1 MSLPTDL
8 DGLAGY
14 GDAGLPAGG
23 SAPPFRVQA
32 VDYPLAMAELH
43 AIREAVF
50 VREQRVPAA
59 LERDALDP
67 ACLHVVAR
75 TLSGEAIGTGRIVPP
90 QDGHPAKIGRMAVLA
105 PWRRHGV
112 GAAMLLTLL
121 RLARERGWYEVALH
135 AQAGAIDF
143 YLQHGFVPRGPRF
156 HEAGIEHQAMHRTLA
171 GASRVA
177 GLVDAVTACTAIITA
192 ARRSLCL
199 RGHELDPGLLD
210 APPVLEA
217 LRRFATSGAG
227 GQVRILLQDAAAP
240 QRAQA
245 PLLALA
251 QRLPSAFAFREVA
264 DAVDREYPSAYLAN
278 DAGGYYFRGLA
289 QRLEGESDLAAP
301 GRARQLRGE
310 FDRAW
315 ERSRP
320 VVEYRALGI

>member
-1 MSLPTDL
+1 MSTPQD
-8 DGLAGY
+8 LAGFSAT
-14 GDAGLPAGG
+14 DAGRAAG
-23 SAPPFRVQA
+23 APPFRVQA
-32 VDYPLAMAELH
+32 VEYPRAMAELH

-50 VREQRVPAA
+50 VHEQHVPVA

-67 ACLHVVAR
+67 ACVHVVAR
-75 TLSGEAIGTGRIVPP
+75 TLDGEAIGTGRLVPP
-90 QDGHPAKIGRMAVLA
+90 SAEESARIGRMAVLA

-112 GAAMLLTLL
+112 GAAMLSALL
-121 RLARERGWYEVALH
+121 RLARERGWYEVSLH

-143 YLQHGFVPRGPRF
+143 YLQHGFMPRGPRF
-156 HEAGIEHQAMHRTLA
+156 MEAGIEHQTMYRILV
-171 GASRVA
+171 GATPVA
-177 GLVDAVTACTAIITA
+177 TATDAVIACAA
-192 ARRSLCL
+192 VVRGARRAVCV
-199 RGHELDPGLLD
+199 RGQSLDPGVFD
-210 APPVLEA
+210 APAVLDA
-217 LRRFATSGAG
+217 LRRFATAGNG

-251 QRLPSAFAFREVA
+251 QRLPSAFAFRVIA
-264 DAVDREYPSAYLAN
+264 DAVDREYPSAFVAN

-289 QRLEGESDLAAP
+289 SRIEGEADQAAP

-320 VVEYRALGI
+320 VAEYRALGI

>member
-1 MSLPTDL
+1 MSAPD
-8 DGLAGY
+8 DLAGFAAT
-14 GDAGLPAGG
+14 DAHGSAG
-23 SAPPFRVQA
+23 APPFRVQS
-32 VDYPLAMAELH
+32 VEYPRAMAELH

-50 VREQRVPAA
+50 VREQHVPAA

-67 ACLHVVAR
+67 ACAHVVAR
-75 TLSGEAIGTGRIVPP
+75 TLAGEAIGTGRLVPP
-90 QDGHPAKIGRMAVLA
+90 MGAEPARIGRMAVLA

-112 GAAMLLTLL
+112 GAAMLSALL

-143 YLQHGFVPRGPRF
+143 YVQHGFVPRGPRF
-156 HEAGIEHQAMHRTLA
+156 QEAGIEHQSMHRVLA
-171 GASRVA
+171 GASQVA
-177 GLVDAVTACTAIITA
+177 RIADAVAACTAIVRG
-192 ARRSLCL
+192 ARRAICI
-199 RGHELDPGLLD
+199 RGQELDPGLFD
-210 APPVLEA
+210 AAPVLEA
-217 LRRFATSGAG
+217 LRRFATAGSG

-251 QRLPSAFAFREVA
+251 QRLPSAFAFREA
-264 DAVDREYPSAYLAN
+264 SDPVDREYASAFVAN

-289 QRLEGESDLAAP
+289 SRLEGETDQAAP

-320 VVEYRALGI
+320 ISEYRALGI

>member
-1 MSLPTDL
+1 MSAPED
-8 DGLAGY
+8 LAGF
-14 GDAGLPAGG
+14 GDADAAVPA
-23 SAPPFRVQA
+23 ATAPFRVQPVEYA
-32 VDYPLAMAELH
+32 RAMAELH

-50 VREQRVPAA
+50 VREQHVPAA

-67 ACLHVVAR
+67 ACAHVVAR
-75 TLSGEAIGTGRIVPP
+75 TLDGEAIGTGRLVPP
-90 QDGHPAKIGRMAVLA
+90 GDGGPARVGRMAVLA

-112 GAAMLLTLL
+112 GAAMLSALL

-135 AQAGAIDF
+135 AQAGAVDF

-156 HEAGIEHQAMHRTLA
+156 MEAGIEHQSMHRILA
-171 GASRVA
+171 GASQVA
-177 GLVDAVTACTAIITA
+177 GAADAVAACAA
-192 ARRSLCL
+192 VVRGARRALCV
-199 RGHELDPGLLD
+199 RAHALDPGLFD
-210 APPVLEA
+210 AAAVLEA
-217 LRRFATSGAG
+217 LRRFATGGTG

-264 DAVDREYPSAYLAN
+264 DAVDREYPSAFIAN

-289 QRLEGESDLAAP
+289 SRLEGEADQAAP

-320 VVEYRALGI
+320 VTEYRALGI

>member
-1 MSLPTDL
+1 MS
-8 DGLAGY
+8 A
-14 GDAGLPAGG
+14 
-23 SAPPFRVQA
+23 PFRVQPVEYA
-32 VDYPLAMAELH
+32 RAMAELH

-50 VREQRVPAA
+50 VREQRVPAT

-67 ACLHVVAR
+67 ACAHVVAR
-75 TLSGEAIGTGRIVPP
+75 TLDGEAIGTGRLVPP
-90 QDGHPAKIGRMAVLA
+90 GDGEPARIGRMAVLA

-112 GAAMLLTLL
+112 GAAMLAALL
-121 RLARERGWYEVALH
+121 RLARERGWYEVSLH

-143 YLQHGFVPRGPRF
+143 YLQHGFIPRGPRF
-156 HEAGIEHQAMHRTLA
+156 MEAGIEHQSMHRILA
-171 GASRVA
+171 GASQVA
-177 GLVDAVTACTAIITA
+177 GTADAIVACAA
-192 ARRSLCL
+192 VVRGARRAVCV
-199 RGHELDPGLLD
+199 RAQALDPGLFD
-210 APPVLEA
+210 APAVLEA
-217 LRRFATSGAG
+217 LRRFAIG
-227 GQVRILLQDAAAP
+227 GTGGRVRILLQDAATP

-264 DAVDREYPSAYLAN
+264 DAVDREYPSAFVAN

-289 QRLEGESDLAAP
+289 SRLEGEADQAAP

-320 VVEYRALGI
+320 VTEYRALGI